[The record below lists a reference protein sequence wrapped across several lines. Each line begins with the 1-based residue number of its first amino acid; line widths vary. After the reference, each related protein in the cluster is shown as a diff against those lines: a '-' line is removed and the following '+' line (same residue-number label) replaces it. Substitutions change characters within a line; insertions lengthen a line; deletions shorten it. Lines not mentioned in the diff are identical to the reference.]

1 MKLIELFER
10 SEILK
15 IYQQFFERAD
25 VSDVFLSREEK
36 RMEIILKSDVIINKE
51 YLIDVSN
58 EIRNIYGLRSIKL
71 LVKYPRELFT
81 PQYYPQILFYIEKKY
96 PHLFCFMDGC
106 TFEHTGNNLK
116 ITLKENGLD
125 ILAYNNMDGI
135 IQDLLKDEFDLE
147 LSVQICRAD
156 GTKNTSQ
163 ILAEQARTEQELL
176 RDVRT
181 AVAAAPEASKPVASA
196 PAPHPTQKRSSEKGD
211 YRISYA
217 PMEMK
222 DVTQYSGRVMV
233 QGEIFQSEL
242 RDFNN
247 STKGCYTLYITD
259 NQASLIVKI
268 IDKKETVHSLSEEL
282 KAGTCVCLKGETM
295 YDKYISDFVLN
306 VKAKDIEIIDK
317 TAREDKSQEKR
328 VELHLHTNVSELDG
342 MTPVEDLIKT
352 AKRWGHKAIAITDHG
367 VVQAFPDAYS
377 AAKKNDIKLIY
388 GVEGYLIN
396 DAVEIVHGVKDYSLD
411 DEYVVFD
418 IETTGLNATNDRIT
432 EIGAV
437 LIKNGAVLDRFSSFV
452 NPQMSIPPKIV
463 ELTSITDAMVA
474 DAPTID
480 VVLKE
485 FLAFVGDRV
494 LVAHNANFDIGF
506 IKQKSIECNY
516 SFDPVYIDTVE
527 MSRALLPE
535 LKKHKLNIVA
545 EHLGVSLE
553 GHHRAVNDAECLA
566 GIFQIFLEKCKTK
579 KITSINEINQNAH
592 DGEKNLNNLK
602 PYHIVIL
609 VKNQRG
615 LRRLYELISLS
626 HLSYY
631 HKRPRIPKSLLMQE
645 REDLILGSACE
656 AGELYRAMIAGK
668 PQDELINIAKF
679 YDYLEIQPEGNNMF
693 MLGNGTLKSVEE
705 IRDINRR
712 IVELA
717 RTLKKPIVATGDV
730 HFLNPCDAAYRAIL
744 MAGHGFSDA
753 DNQAP
758 LYFKTTDEML
768 SEFAYLG
775 KETAFEVVVTNTNLI
790 ADMIDENF
798 EPIPSQKHPPVIEGA
813 ADDIRSMTY
822 TRAHEIYGNTLPKL
836 VEDRIQKELNSIIN
850 NGFSVMYLIA
860 QKLVKKSLDDGYL
873 VGSRGS
879 VGSSFVA
886 FLSGITEVNSLCAHY
901 ICESCKYSEF
911 IEDGSYSSGCDM
923 PDKLCPVCGQPLKK
937 DGHDIPFETFLGF
950 DGDKE
955 PDIDLNFSG
964 EYQGR
969 AHKYVEELFGEGHVF
984 RAGTM
989 GTIADKTAYG
999 YVRKYLEERQKTPNN
1014 AEIAR
1019 LTKGC
1024 TGVKKTTGQHPGGI
1038 MIVPKENN
1046 VFEFTPIQHP
1056 ANDVNSDIIT
1066 THFDYHKLH
1075 DTLLK
1080 LDILGHDDPTM
1091 LRMLQ
1096 DLTGLDPKTI
1106 PLDDKPTMSLFLNTE
1121 ALGVTQEDINSKV
1134 GTFGV
1139 PEFGTKFVRQML
1151 EDTKPTTFAE
1161 LVRISGLSHGTDV
1174 WLDNAQKIVR
1184 EGTAELKDT
1193 ICTRD
1198 DIMLYLIQKGMD
1210 PKQSFVIMEQVRKGK
1225 GLKEDQEQA
1234 MREHNVPEWYIESC
1248 QKIKYMFPKA
1258 HAVAYV
1264 TMAFRVAYFK
1274 VHLPLAYYTTYFSVR
1289 ADDFDADLMT
1299 GGKHIVQNNI
1309 KDMEARGNTL
1319 NVKEK
1324 GVLTILEMC
1333 NEMYARG
1340 IDFLPVDLY
1349 KSDAQKFL
1357 IEGNRIRI
1365 PFTAIKGLGLSVA
1378 ESIVEARKDPFFTK
1392 EDLMARTRLSSTL
1405 LEALDKHGCLKDL
1418 PDSSQMSFLG

>member
-1 MKLIELFER
+1 MKLTELFDK
-10 SEILK
+10 SELLK
-15 IYQQFFERAD
+15 IYEELFQQAEI
-25 VSDVFLSREEK
+25 SDIALSRKEGK
-36 RMEIILKSDVIINKE
+36 MELILNSPAIIKKE
-51 YLIDVSN
+51 YLIDVST
-58 EIRNIYGLRSIKL
+58 EIRNMYGLRSLKL
-71 LVKYPRELFT
+71 LVKYPAELFDES
-81 PQYYPQILFYIEKKY
+81 YYPQILFYIEKKY
-96 PHLFCFMDGC
+96 PHLYCFMEGC
-106 TFEHTGNNLK
+106 QMQREGNLLTV
-116 ITLKENGLD
+116 TLKENGLD

-135 IQDLLKDEFDLE
+135 IRDLLRDEFGLE
-147 LSVQICRAD
+147 LRVVFCHAD
-156 GTKNTSQ
+156 GTRSNEE
-163 ILAEQARTEQELL
+163 ILQKHAQNEEEML
-176 RDVRT
+176 RDIRKI
-181 AVAAAPEASKPVASA
+181 VAAAPEHTKP
-196 PAPHPTQKRSSEKGD
+196 QQEEKPRQFAGKKD
-211 YRISYA
+211 YKINYI
-217 PMEMK
+217 PMPIKE
-222 DVTQYSGRVMV
+222 VTQYSGNISVTGDV
-233 QGEIFQSEL
+233 FQSEIKE
-242 RDFNN
+242 FKN
-247 STKGCYTLYITD
+247 SVKGCYNLYISD
-259 NQASLIVKI
+259 GEAALIAKI
-268 IDKKETVHSLSEEL
+268 IDRKEALAALAEEV
-282 KAGTCVCLKGETM
+282 KEGSYVCLKGETV
-295 YDKYISDFVLN
+295 YDKYLSDFTLN
-306 VKAKDIEIIDK
+306 VKAKDIEILTKIV
-317 TAREDKSQEKR
+317 REDTAPEKR

-342 MTPVEDLIKT
+342 MTPVQDLIKT

-367 VVQAFPDAYS
+367 VVQAFPDAYA
-377 AAKKNDIKLIY
+377 AAKKNEIKLIY

-396 DAVEIVHGVKDYSLD
+396 DAVEIVYGNKEYSLD
-411 DEYVVFD
+411 DEFVVFD
-418 IETTGLNATNDRIT
+418 IETTGLHAGKDKIT

-437 LIKNGAVLDRFSSFV
+437 LMKNGEVADRFSTFV
-452 NPQMSIPPKIV
+452 NPGIPIPPKIV
-463 ELTSITDAMVA
+463 ELTSITDSMVA
-474 DAPTID
+474 DAPCIESA
-480 VVLKE
+480 LKDFLE
-485 FLAFVGDRV
+485 FAKGRV
-494 LVAHNANFDIGF
+494 LVAHNAKFDIGF
-506 IKQKSIECNY
+506 IQQKAEDCGY
-516 SFDPVYIDTVE
+516 PFQPVYIDTVE
-527 MSRALLPE
+527 MARALLPE

-545 EHLGVSLE
+545 EHLGVTLQ

-566 GIFQIFLEKCKTK
+566 YIFRIFIEKCKQK
-579 KITSINEINQNAH
+579 GIRQISEINQKAH
-592 DGEKNLNNLK
+592 DGEKDLSKLK
-602 PYHIVIL
+602 PYHVVIL
-609 VKNQRG
+609 AKNKTG
-615 LRRLYELISLS
+615 LRNLYELISLS

-631 HKRPRIPKSLLMQE
+631 HKRPRIPKSILMQF
-645 REDLILGSACE
+645 REGLILGSACE
-656 AGELYRAMIAGK
+656 AGELYRAMLEGR
-668 PQDELINIAKF
+668 PYDELIKIASF
-679 YDYLEIQPEGNNMF
+679 YDYLEIQPEGNNQF
-693 MLGNGTLKSVEE
+693 LVNNGTLSSVA
-705 IRDINRR
+705 DIHELNQR
-712 IVELA
+712 IVDMAHKLE
-717 RTLKKPIVATGDV
+717 KPVAATGDV
-730 HFLNPCDAAYRAIL
+730 HFLEPGDAVYRAIL
-744 MAGHGFSDA
+744 MAGHGFTDA

-768 SEFAYLG
+768 KDFAYLG
-775 KETAFEVVVTNTNLI
+775 KETALEVVVENPNKI
-790 ADMIDENF
+790 ADMIEDTF
-798 EPIPSQKHPPVIEGA
+798 EPVPSVKHPPVIDGA
-813 ADDIRSMTY
+813 EEDIRSMTY
-822 TRAHEIYGNTLPKL
+822 AKAYEIYGNPLPEL
-836 VEDRIQKELNSIIN
+836 VEARIQKELNSIIN

-886 FLSGITEVNSLCAHY
+886 FLSGITEVNSLCPHY
-901 ICESCKYSEF
+901 ICAHCKYSEF
-911 IEDGSYSSGCDM
+911 IQDASFSSGCDM
-923 PDKLCPVCGQPLKK
+923 PDKVCPKCGQPLQK

-989 GTIADKTAYG
+989 GTIADKTAFG
-999 YVRKYLEERQKTPNN
+999 YVKKYLEERGRNPNN

-1096 DLTGLDPKTI
+1096 DLTQLDPKTI
-1106 PLDDKPTMSLFLNTE
+1106 PLDDKATMSLFLNTE
-1121 ALGVTQEDINSKV
+1121 ALGVTAEDINSKV

-1174 WLDNAQKIVR
+1174 WLNNAQDIVR
-1184 EGTAELKDT
+1184 KGIAAFKDT

-1198 DIMLYLIQKGMD
+1198 DIMLYLLHKGMET
-1210 PKQSFVIMEQVRKGK
+1210 KQSFVIMEQVRKGK

-1248 QKIKYMFPKA
+1248 KKIKYMFPKA

-1264 TMAFRVAYFK
+1264 TMAFRVAYYK
-1274 VHLPLAYYTTYFSVR
+1274 VHHPLAYYATYFSVR

-1299 GGKHIVQNNI
+1299 GGKHIIQNNI
-1309 KDMEARGNTL
+1309 DEMEARGNTL

-1340 IDFLPVDLY
+1340 FEFLPVDLY
-1349 KSDAQKFL
+1349 KSDAKKFL
-1357 IEGNRIRI
+1357 IEGNNIRI

-1378 ESIVEARKDPFFTK
+1378 ESIVEARKEEFFTK
-1392 EDLMARTRLSSTL
+1392 EDLMARTRLSNTL
-1405 LEALDKHGCLKDL
+1405 LEMLNKHGCLDGL
-1418 PDSSQMSFLG
+1418 PDSSQLSLF

>member
-1 MKLIELFER
+1 MKLSELFDR
-10 SEILK
+10 SELLK
-15 IYQQFFERAD
+15 IYQEIFDQAKIVNVSMFRAER
-25 VSDVFLSREEK
+25 
-36 RMEIILKSDVIINKE
+36 RMEIILHSAVVIKKE

-58 EIRNIYGLRSIKL
+58 EIRNLYGLRGIKL
-71 LVKYPRELFT
+71 LAKYPKELFNED
-81 PQYYPQILFYIEKKY
+81 YYPQILFYIEKKY
-96 PHLFCFMDGC
+96 PHLHCFMEGC
-106 TFEHTGNNLK
+106 KMERSGDTLL

-135 IQDLLKDEFDLE
+135 IRELIKDEFDLE
-147 LSVQICRAD
+147 FHVQIRRAE
-156 GTKNTSQ
+156 GTKSNSQ
-163 ILAEQARTEQELL
+163 IIAEHARSEEEML
-176 RDVRT
+176 RDIRKT
-181 AVAAAPEASKPVASA
+181 VAAAPEFTKPKEPSTSA
-196 PAPHPTQKRSSEKGD
+196 ADRPQRSSERGD
-211 YRISYA
+211 YRISYV
-217 PMEMK
+217 PMQMK
-222 DVTQYSGRVMV
+222 EITQYSGKVMV
-233 QGEIFQSEL
+233 QGEIFQSEI
-242 RDFNN
+242 REFNN
-247 STKGCYTLYITD
+247 SVKGCYTLYMTD
-259 NQASLIVKI
+259 NEASLIVKI
-268 IDKKETVHSLSEEL
+268 IDRKETLYELADEL
-282 KAGTCVCLKGETM
+282 KDGTCVCLKGETM
-295 YDKYISDFVLN
+295 YDKYLSDFVLS
-306 VKAKDIEIIDK
+306 VKPKDIEVIDK
-317 TAREDKSQEKR
+317 TLREDKSSEKR
-328 VELHLHTNVSELDG
+328 VELHMHTNVSEMDG
-342 MTPVEDLIKT
+342 MTPVQDLIKT
-352 AKRWGHKAIAITDHG
+352 AKRWGHKAIAVTDHG
-367 VVQAFPDAYS
+367 VVQAFPDAYA

-396 DAVEIVHGVKDYSLD
+396 DAVEIVYGSKNYSLD
-411 DEYVVFD
+411 DEYIVFD

-437 LIKNGAVLDRFSSFV
+437 RMKGGEILDRFSAFV
-452 NPQMSIPPKIV
+452 NPQIPIPPKIV

-480 VVLKE
+480 VVLKD
-485 FLAFVGDRV
+485 FLEFVGDRV

-506 IKQKSIECNY
+506 IKQKSVECGY
-516 SFDPVYIDTVE
+516 DFHPVYIDTVE

-566 GIFQIFLEKCKTK
+566 GIFKIFLEKCRAKE
-579 KITSINEINQNAH
+579 IACINEINQKAH
-592 DGEKNLNNLK
+592 SGEKNLNSLK

-609 VKNQRG
+609 VKNKKG
-615 LRRLYELISLS
+615 LRHLYELISMS
-626 HLSYY
+626 HLQYY
-631 HKRPRIPKSLLMQE
+631 HKRPRIPKSVLMQY
-645 REDLILGSACE
+645 REGLILGSACE
-656 AGELYRAMIAGK
+656 AGELYRAMLAGK
-668 PQDELINIAKF
+668 PFDELCNIAKF

-693 MLGNGTLKSVEE
+693 MLNNGTLKSVEE

-712 IVELA
+712 IVDLA
-717 RTLKKPIVATGDV
+717 HRLDKPIAATGDV
-730 HFLNPCDAAYRAIL
+730 HFLDPSDAAYRAIL

-768 SEFAYLG
+768 EEFSYLG
-775 KETAFEVVVTNTNLI
+775 KDTAFEVVVTNPNRI

-798 EPIPSQKHPPVIEGA
+798 EPIPSVKHPPVIEGA
-813 ADDIRSMTY
+813 AEDIRSMTY
-822 TRAHEIYGNTLPKL
+822 SKAYEIYGDPLPQL

-901 ICESCKYSEF
+901 ICENCKHSEF

-923 PDKLCPVCGQPLKK
+923 PDKVCPECGQVMKK

-969 AHKYVEELFGEGHVF
+969 AHKYIEELFGEGHVF

-999 YVRKYLEERQKTPNN
+999 YVKKYLDERGRNPNN

-1024 TGVKKTTGQHPGGI
+1024 TGVKRTTGQHPGGI

-1106 PLDDKPTMSLFLNTE
+1106 PLGDEATMSLFLNTS
-1121 ALGVTQEDINSKV
+1121 ALGVTEEDINSKV

-1174 WLDNAQKIVR
+1174 WLNNAQTIVQQ
-1184 EGTAELKDT
+1184 EIAELKDT

-1198 DIMLYLIQKGMD
+1198 DIMLYLLLRGMD

-1234 MREHNVPEWYIESC
+1234 MREHDVPEWYIDSC
-1248 QKIKYMFPKA
+1248 KKIKYMFPKA

-1274 VHLPLAYYTTYFSVR
+1274 VHLPLAYYATYFSVR

-1299 GGKHIVQNNI
+1299 GGKHVVQNNI
-1309 KDMEARGNTL
+1309 KEMESRGNL

-1340 IDFLPVDLY
+1340 IKFLPVDLY
-1349 KSDAQKFL
+1349 KSDAKKFL
-1357 IEGNRIRI
+1357 IEDDNIRI

-1378 ESIVEARKDPFFTK
+1378 ESIVEAREEEFFTK
-1392 EDLMARTRLSSTL
+1392 EDLMARTRLSTTL
-1405 LEALDKHGCLKDL
+1405 LEMLEKHGCLEGL
-1418 PDSSQMSFLG
+1418 PDSSQLSLF